1 MKTLFDYTLHS
12 FNRFGRKNMVT
23 GLIFTAL
30 VWLLS
35 STLMITHALKQAVLH
50 TSASLPHITLTQLQG
65 GRPGLLSEATL
76 EPLWAIRGVGMVQGR
91 VWGLHYFEIDNVYAS
106 IVGVEP
112 YVKNYNALSSAFAAT
127 LPQAN
132 PPMLTS
138 TALLPIL
145 QPYRSQDKI
154 SFLRHGGGFETLALA
169 GTFDAEY
176 SLFSNDVIVMP
187 VAQARAILGIQSGFT
202 DAFVHVANSDE
213 VDTIARKIKEANP
226 TLRVLTK
233 EEMVQGYLRLYDYKS
248 GWFLGL
254 MLICFFTFAMLLYD
268 KASGLS
274 SQERKEIGLL
284 KALGWETSH
293 ILRHKLTEAALVS
306 MGGFFAG
313 LTLAVWYVFGLDA
326 PLLRHLFTGYGA
338 LRASFSLPFHLDAP
352 LLALLFF
359 GTVPLYL
366 AACIVPAWKAS
377 IEEAGEIMR

>member
-1 MKTLFDYTLHS
+1 M
-12 FNRFGRKNMVT
+12 
-23 GLIFTAL
+23 
-30 VWLLS
+30 
-35 STLMITHALKQAVLH
+35 
-50 TSASLPHITLTQLQG
+50 
-65 GRPGLLSEATL
+65 
-76 EPLWAIRGVGMVQGR
+76 
-91 VWGLHYFEIDNVYAS
+91 
-106 IVGVEP
+106 
-112 YVKNYNALSSAFAAT
+112 
-127 LPQAN
+127 
-132 PPMLTS
+132 
-138 TALLPIL
+138 
-145 QPYRSQDKI
+145 
-154 SFLRHGGGFETLALA
+154 
-169 GTFDAEY
+169 
-176 SLFSNDVIVMP
+176 
-187 VAQARAILGIQSGFT
+187 
-202 DAFVHVANSDE
+202 
-213 VDTIARKIKEANP
+213 ARKIKEANP

-306 MGGFFAG
+306 MGGFFTG

-326 PLLRHLFTGYGA
+326 PLLRHLFTGYSA
-338 LRASFSLPFHLDAP
+338 LKASFSLPFHLDAP